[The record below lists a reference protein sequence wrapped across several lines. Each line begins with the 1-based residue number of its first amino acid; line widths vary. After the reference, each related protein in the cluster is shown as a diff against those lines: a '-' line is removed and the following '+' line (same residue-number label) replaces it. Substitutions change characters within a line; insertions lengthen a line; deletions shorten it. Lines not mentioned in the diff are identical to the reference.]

1 MFNNLYPEELA
12 SKIKPIKKL
21 YYNCPPYSGF
31 PYKIAFVCDGYG
43 RVGSPRDRWF
53 QDPDLTQEPD
63 CQKFT
68 DKLNAWL
75 RKTYK
80 QQYEWP
86 SNLKDRD
93 GAHRTLFL
101 QDYEN
106 FNTILELFGDYVVSA
121 ERPVD
126 QEHYVMLFD
135 GDKLLFR
142 PQYFWGKYEYK
153 VGLKSSPDLLVD
165 HLPWLEG
172 FFKERDSLDYRFN
185 SSIIR
190 ALRPDLN
197 GINIYSNYNNYRR
210 QKHYYYGHNIFLNNK
225 EDVMMVKL
233 KIGKD
238 VHFVERVVKFKD
250 LNKLATNI
258 VDENTN

>member
-21 YYNCPPYSGF
+21 YYKASPYSGF
-31 PYKIAFVCDGYG
+31 PYKVVFVCDGYG
-43 RVGSPRDRWF
+43 RVGSTRDRWF
-53 QDPDLTQEPD
+53 KNDITQEPD
-63 CQKFT
+63 YQKFT
-68 DKLNAWL
+68 EKLNAWL
-75 RKTYK
+75 RKVYK
-80 QQYEWP
+80 QKYEFP
-86 SNLKDRD
+86 ANLKDRD
-93 GAHRTLFL
+93 GEHRTLFL
-101 QDYEN
+101 QSHQH
-106 FNTILELFGDYVVSA
+106 FNTILELFGEYVVSA
-121 ERPVD
+121 ERPID
-126 QEHYVMLFD
+126 QEHYEMLHN

-153 VGLKSSPDLLVD
+153 VGLKSSPDLLAD

-172 FFKERDSLDYRFN
+172 FFKERDSLDYKFN
-185 SSIIR
+185 SSIER

-210 QKHYYYGHNIFLNNK
+210 QKHYYYGHNIFLNSK

-238 VHFVERVVKFKD
+238 VHFVERIVRFES
-250 LNKLATNI
+250 LNQLATDI